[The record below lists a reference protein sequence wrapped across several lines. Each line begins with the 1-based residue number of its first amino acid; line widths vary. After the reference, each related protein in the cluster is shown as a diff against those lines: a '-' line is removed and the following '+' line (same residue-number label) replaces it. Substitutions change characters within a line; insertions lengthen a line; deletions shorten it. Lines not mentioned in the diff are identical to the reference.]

1 MFHIVCYSGTTECRL
16 THISSKTTMPH
27 SGIPE
32 NIALVGSQCCST
44 GGGSWYDAG
53 NPDTCTPC
61 DIGTSMYIT
70 NGCT

>member
-1 MFHIVCYSGTTECRL
+1 
-16 THISSKTTMPH
+16 MPH